1 MQELAAQLGIS
12 RTTAFEHITALRRKN
27 LLSADPGKARS
38 LKLTPQGRSLL
49 NSLKD
54 APAPDAEAGEGIPM
68 LGRVAAGRPID
79 AVADQ
84 EHLSLPS
91 QFGTDDNVFAL
102 QVCGNSMIDD
112 GINDGDYVICKKAEK
127 AATGQI
133 VVALIDEETTTLK
146 RFYPEKGRARLQP
159 ANDDYEP
166 IYSSNC
172 RIQAVAVG
180 LVRKF

>member
-1 MQELAAQLGIS
+1 
-12 RTTAFEHITALRRKN
+12 
-27 LLSADPGKARS
+27 
-38 LKLTPQGRSLL
+38 
-49 NSLKD
+49 
-54 APAPDAEAGEGIPM
+54 M

-79 AVADQ
+79 AVTTQ

-102 QVCGNSMIDD
+102 QVCGDSMIDD
-112 GINDGDYVICKKAEK
+112 GINDGDYVICKKTQN

-159 ANDDYEP
+159 ANDNYDP

-180 LVRKF
+180 LVRRF